1 MSKAFSVQSLF
12 EKLKSFGS
20 DRPGAHEEVSRLK
33 QIENRSQT
41 KVKTDEARRVQDAVA
56 DKQRVTVKES
66 ALRWSNN
73 PDRGMKQEIRQHHQ
87 MGGVE
92 KAFEIDPMLG
102 LQ

>member
-1 MSKAFSVQSLF
+1 MSKFSVQGFF
-12 EKLKSFGS
+12 EKLKSFSS
-20 DRPGAHEEVSRLK
+20 DRPSAHHEVSRLK

-41 KVKTDEARRVQDAVA
+41 KVKTDEERRIQDALA

-73 PDRGMKQEIRQHHQ
+73 PDRAIKQEIRQHHQ

-92 KAFEIDPMLG
+92 KSFEIDPMLG
-102 LQ
+102 LP